1 MEFIPLTEE
10 ELDSIPKKM
19 RPRIVELVKYLGDV
33 LESRNKTMQ
42 DLVASISNH
51 TESIKEI
58 NFLLHLLAD
67 IEDVYT
73 KRLLL
78 VPKGIRILRR
88 GIREHLNLYHK
99 KPQDS

>member
-1 MEFIPLTEE
+1 M
-10 ELDSIPKKM
+10 KKQ
-19 RPRIVELVKYLGDV
+19 IIEHYGGKCSCCG
-33 LESRNKTMQ
+33 
-42 DLVASISNH
+42 
-51 TESIKEI
+51 IKEI

-88 GIREHLNLYHK
+88 GIREYLNLYHK